1 MATYGY
7 CRISTSKQNI
17 ERQVRNILA
26 VYSDAKIIKEIFTG
40 AKFQGRAEMDKLIKL
55 LKVGDTIVFDA
66 VSRMCRNTE
75 EGVALYE
82 ELFKMGINL
91 VFLKNH
97 NIDTDVFREA
107 ISKQIKKIETGNKIT
122 DKFINGMIDIINE
135 YTIDMAKEQVRLAFE
150 QAEMELNNLHQRT
163 KEGIETARRNGKQI
177 GRKENTSVIT
187 KKSIEAKKIIRK
199 HNKTF
204 GGTLNNQE
212 TWTLAKIDRMTF
224 YKYKKEIE
232 AELME
237 DLY

>member
-1 MATYGY
+1 MIYGY

-17 ERQVRNILA
+17 ERQVRNISA
-26 VYSDAKIIKEIFTG
+26 EYKDAKIIKETFTG
-40 AKFQGRAEMDKLIKL
+40 ARFQGRAEMNKL
-55 LKVGDTIVFDA
+55 LKRLKADDTIVFDA

-82 ELFKMGINL
+82 KLFRMGINL

-97 NIDTDVFREA
+97 NIDTDIFREA
-107 ISKQIKKIETGNKIT
+107 ISKQIEKIETGNKIA
-122 DKFINGMIDIINE
+122 DKFLNGMIDVINE

-177 GRKENTSVIT
+177 GRKKGTKLTT
-187 KKSIEAKKIIRK
+187 KKSIASKEKIKKY
-199 HNKTF
+199 NKTF
-204 GGTLNNQE
+204 GGSLTNEE
-212 TWTLAKIDRMTF
+212 TWQLIGISKGTF

-232 AELME
+232 DELLAELE
-237 DLY
+237 

>member
-1 MATYGY
+1 MIYGY
-7 CRISTSKQNI
+7 CRISTNKQNI

-26 VYSDAKIIKEIFTG
+26 EYKDAKIIKETFTG
-40 AKFQGRAEMDKLIKL
+40 ARFQGRAEMNKL
-55 LKVGDTIVFDA
+55 LKRLKADDTIVFDA

-82 ELFKMGINL
+82 ELFRMGINL

-97 NIDTDVFREA
+97 NIDTDIFREA
-107 ISKQIKKIETGNKIT
+107 ISRQIAKIETGNKIA

-177 GRKENTSVIT
+177 GRKKGTKLTT
-187 KKSIEAKKIIRK
+187 KKSIASKEKIKKY
-199 HNKTF
+199 NKTF
-204 GGTLNNQE
+204 GGLLTNEE
-212 TWTLAKIDRMTF
+212 TWQLIGISKGTF

-232 AELME
+232 DELLAKLE
-237 DLY
+237 